1 MPTNLLLIKRG
12 EMMKYIVPTLQTER
26 LILRKGSY
34 EDYVKVYEYDFTRLR
49 NIAGEF
55 EYVKNDP
62 EKLKGFETYADE
74 EENVLDF
81 IIYLKDSN
89 QPIGNIVF
97 DRYDEKNKSLEISC
111 NLHPNYW
118 KKGYMTEAI
127 LSSMEYVFSNLDI
140 DNILYGFAEEN
151 YKSRGLSEKIGFDF
165 YADCIEHYKRI
176 DKDIKEIQ
184 TIMSKENFNKK
195 YGTNNKRR

>member
-1 MPTNLLLIKRG
+1 
-12 EMMKYIVPTLQTER
+12 MKYKIPTLQTER
-26 LILRKGSY
+26 LILKKGSY

-55 EYVKNDP
+55 EFVKYDP
-62 EKLKGFETYADE
+62 EKLRGYESYADE

-81 IIYLKDSN
+81 IIYLKDTN

-97 DRYDEKNKSLEISC
+97 DRYDSKNKSLEISC

-127 LSSMEYVFSNLDI
+127 LSTMEYVFNNLDI
-140 DNILYGFAEEN
+140 DNIVYGFAEEN
-151 YKSRGLSEKIGFDF
+151 FKSKGLSEKLGFNF
-165 YADCIEHYKRI
+165 YYDCIEHYNRI
-176 DKDIKEIQ
+176 DKDVREII
-184 TIMSKENFNKK
+184 TIMSKEEFNEK
-195 YGTNNKRR
+195 YKTNNKTR

>member
-1 MPTNLLLIKRG
+1 
-12 EMMKYIVPTLQTER
+12 MKYITPTLETGR
-26 LILRKGSY
+26 LILKKGSY
-34 EDYVKVYEYDFTRLR
+34 EDYVQVYEYDFTRLR

-55 EYVKNDP
+55 EFVKYNP
-62 EKLKGFETYADE
+62 ENLKGFETYADE

-81 IIYLKDSN
+81 IIYLKDNN

-140 DNILYGFAEEN
+140 DNIVYGYAEGN

-165 YADCIEHYKRI
+165 YTDYIEHYKRI
-176 DKDIKEIQ
+176 DKDIKVIK
-184 TIMSKENFNKK
+184 TIMSKEDFNKK
-195 YGTNNKRR
+195 YRTNDKSR

>member
-1 MPTNLLLIKRG
+1 
-12 EMMKYIVPTLQTER
+12 MKYKTPILQTER
-26 LILRKGSY
+26 LILKRGSY
-34 EDYVKVYEYDFTRLR
+34 EDFTKVYEYDLTKLR

-55 EYVKNDP
+55 EFVKYDP
-62 EKLKGFETYADE
+62 EKLRGFVTYADE

-81 IIYLKDSN
+81 IIYLRENN
-89 QPIGNIVF
+89 QPIGNIVY
-97 DRYDEKNKSLEISC
+97 DRYDINNKSLEISC

-118 KKGYMTEAI
+118 RRGYMTEAI
-127 LSSMEYVFSNLDI
+127 LSTMEYVFNNLDI
-140 DNILYGFAEEN
+140 DNIVYGFAEEN

>member
-1 MPTNLLLIKRG
+1 
-12 EMMKYIVPTLQTER
+12 MKYKIPTLQTER
-26 LILRKGSY
+26 LILKKGSY

-55 EYVKNDP
+55 EFVKYDP
-62 EKLKGFETYADE
+62 EKLRGFETYVDE

-81 IIYLKDSN
+81 IIYLKDNN

-97 DRYDEKNKSLEISC
+97 DRYDEKNKSLEIAC

-127 LSSMEYVFSNLDI
+127 LSTMEYVFNNLDI
-140 DNILYGFAEEN
+140 DNIVYGYVEEN
-151 YKSRGLSEKIGFDF
+151 FKSKGLSEKLGFNF
-165 YADCIEHYKRI
+165 YYDYIEHYKRI
-176 DKDIKEIQ
+176 DKDVREIK
-184 TIMSKENFNKK
+184 TIMSKEEFNDK
-195 YGTNNKRR
+195 YKIKNKRS